1 MYKKVGLLFLVGQLL
16 GAGAG
21 ILQNLSIHM
30 VPAKNIALVNAL
42 EGSKYAFIFIMALL
56 LSTKFPKIFRRE
68 NSLQKIVSI
77 IIIII
82 GMYFVFKL

>member
-1 MYKKVGLLFLVGQLL
+1 
-16 GAGAG
+16 
-21 ILQNLSIHM
+21 M